1 MDTRQ
6 HAHTAIHRRIGA
18 RLRWGVAA
26 GAFVATGLV
35 AGTAAAHTAPISASC
50 DGLHVELTD
59 YSDGGVN
66 TVRVWIDGAEK
77 ATITFGARTST
88 TYSFGDPTVGHTWRV
103 SVTAWDDP
111 AGAQGWTF
119 DTGTRSIEVCATPTT
134 APATSAAPT
143 TVASTTEPVATTAPA
158 TTVPATTATTAATV
172 ASAVVS
178 APSTTA
184 VVAQAGPTSV
194 VATPTTAVQSL
205 GQLPVTGG
213 DAPWRGVAT
222 ALIALGFGV
231 LFVAAARRPDAA

>member
-1 MDTRQ
+1 MS
-6 HAHTAIHRRIGA
+6 
-18 RLRWGVAA
+18 AA
-26 GAFVATGLV
+26 G
-35 AGTAAAHTAPISASC
+35 SS
-50 DGLHVELTD
+50 
-59 YSDGGVN
+59 S
-66 TVRVWIDGAEK
+66 
-77 ATITFGARTST
+77 
-88 TYSFGDPTVGHTWRV
+88 
-103 SVTAWDDP
+103 
-111 AGAQGWTF
+111 AGAAPMQRALTGSVVRF
-119 DTGTRSIEVCATPTT
+119 DREVGLGEVEATDGTVYPFHCIVIADGTRSIEVCATPTT